1 MAAKK
6 KDHEPDLDDD
16 FNEDGDDGSV
26 DTEGETH
33 HRSAAPPGVR
43 LRDWRDIERYREER
57 ALRKLLDEDELFFDD
72 D

>member
-6 KDHEPDLDDD
+6 QDHEPDIDDD
-16 FNEDGDDGSV
+16 FAEGDDGPV
-26 DTEGETH
+26 DSDDGEAH

-57 ALRKLLDEDELFFDD
+57 ALRKLMDEDDLFFDED
-72 D
+72 

>member
-16 FNEDGDDGSV
+16 FVDEDDDGSV
-26 DTEGETH
+26 DTDSDAH
-33 HRSAAPPGVR
+33 RRSAAPPGVR

-72 D
+72 E

>member
-6 KDHEPDLDDD
+6 KDPDTDLDDD
-16 FNEDGDDGSV
+16 FDEV
-26 DTEGETH
+26 DESPVDENETH
-33 HRSAAPPGVR
+33 HRSVAPPGVR

-57 ALRKLLDEDELFFDD
+57 ALRKMLDEDDLLFDD